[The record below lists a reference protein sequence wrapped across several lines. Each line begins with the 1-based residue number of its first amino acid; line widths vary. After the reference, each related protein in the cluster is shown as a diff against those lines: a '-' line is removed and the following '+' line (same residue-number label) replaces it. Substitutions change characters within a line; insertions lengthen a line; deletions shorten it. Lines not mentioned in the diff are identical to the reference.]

1 MIPYAAP
8 LFTAEFRFFPSM
20 SLDRDDV
27 KRAARL
33 ARIAISEAEADEVLQ
48 QLERIFGM
56 IAEMQ
61 AVDVSDVE
69 PMSHAQDLTLRLRDD
84 KVTEVDQHELFQAI
98 APRVERGLYLV
109 PKVIE

>member
-1 MIPYAAP
+1 MP
-8 LFTAEFRFFPSM
+8 LT
-20 SLDRDDV
+20 RDDV

-33 ARIAISEAEADEVLQ
+33 ARIAVEDNEADEVLA

-56 IAEMQ
+56 IETMQ
-61 AVDVSDVE
+61 AVDVSNVE
-69 PMSHAQDLTLRLRDD
+69 PMSHAQDVTLRLRDD
-84 KVTEVDQHELFQAI
+84 AVTEADQHELFQSV